1 MKIMNNKFKTLLL
14 AVALLFS
21 ASLQAETID
30 ITKRGAKGD
39 GVTDNTV
46 VIQKAVDECS
56 RKGGG
61 TVLVPSGVYLI
72 RPVELKS
79 NVNLHLDFGAL

>member
-39 GVTDNTV
+39 GVTDS
-46 VIQKAVDECS
+46 ESC
-56 RKGGG
+56 G
-61 TVLVPSGVYLI
+61 
-72 RPVELKS
+72 
-79 NVNLHLDFGAL
+79 

>member
-30 ITKRGAKGD
+30 
-39 GVTDNTV
+39 
-46 VIQKAVDECS
+46 
-56 RKGGG
+56 
-61 TVLVPSGVYLI
+61 P
-72 RPVELKS
+72 
-79 NVNLHLDFGAL
+79 